1 MSDRP
6 HHRVWVFS
14 LLAWAALVVSPT
26 AVISIDWMLGGP
38 VFGRDPSVPNV
49 FDLFPFAFFFMV
61 PAAIVTFAL
70 LVPLALA
77 ADLGLRGR
85 MTRGINI
92 GLGAAL
98 GVTTFAL
105 FFAMSALLQFATP
118 FTPRSMIAA
127 GVSTETVSRLLA
139 TPQTAAILAV
149 FIVSGM
155 LVGLG
160 LRHRAAAVRA
170 ASRSA

>member
-14 LLAWAALVVSPT
+14 LLAWAAMVVIPT
-26 AVISIDWMLGGP
+26 AFIVTSWLLGGP
-38 VFGRDPSVPNV
+38 GRDSSVPNV
-49 FDLFPFAFFFMV
+49 FDLFPFAFFFML
-61 PAAIVTFAL
+61 PAAVVTFAL

-85 MTRGINI
+85 MTRGINV

-98 GVTTFAL
+98 GVTAFAL
-105 FFAMSALLQFATP
+105 FFAMSALLQVATP
-118 FTPRSMIAA
+118 FTPRSMIAG
-127 GVSTETVSRLLA
+127 GVSFETVSRVLA
-139 TPQTAAILAV
+139 APQTAAILAV
-149 FIVSGM
+149 FVVSGM

-160 LRHRAAAVRA
+160 LRQL
-170 ASRSA
+170 RSA

>member
-6 HHRVWVFS
+6 HHRVWLFS
-14 LLAWAALVVSPT
+14 SLAWAAMVVIPT
-26 AVISIDWMLGGP
+26 AFIVTSWLLGGP
-38 VFGRDPSVPNV
+38 GRDSSVPNV
-49 FDLFPFAFFFMV
+49 FDLFPFAFFFML

-85 MTRGINI
+85 MPRGINV

-98 GVTTFAL
+98 GVSAFAL
-105 FFAMSALLQFATP
+105 FFAMSALLQVATP
-118 FTPRSMIAA
+118 FTPRSMIAG

-139 TPQTAAILAV
+139 APQTTAILALFV
-149 FIVSGM
+149 VSGM

-160 LRHRAAAVRA
+160 LRQR
-170 ASRSA
+170 RSA